1 MVEKNHLIY
10 QLIRYMRIIHFFQ
23 KKQTQIYSIRLY
35 SVTKAKAI
43 GEAKEFAKEK
53 LEKDLKTLLITF
65 T

>member
-1 MVEKNHLIY
+1 
-10 QLIRYMRIIHFFQ
+10 MRIIHFFQ